1 MGVDVGIT
9 SFLTTSNGHHEDN
22 PRWARSAQGR
32 LESAQQTLARK
43 KPGSSNRRAA
53 RETLQARHRK
63 VANRRRRFH
72 YQSAR
77 KLVASYDLIVVEDLK
92 IKNMVR
98 RAKPRP
104 NPDKPG
110 QFLANGQG
118 AKSGLNRSIH
128 DAGWGA
134 FVNILKT
141 KAEEA
146 GRRVIDV
153 DPRHSS
159 DRCEAC
165 GRQATNNRISQ
176 AVLRCQKCGHEV
188 HADEHAAR
196 SIPPGRTGPS
206 GSRRAPSCLKR
217 SWPLQPSEKSL
228 LLSLECHPSRRV
240 AHNSR

>member
-43 KPGSSNRRAA
+43 KPGSNNRRAA

-63 VANRRRRFH
+63 VANRRRHFH

-98 RAKPRP
+98 RVEPRSDP
-104 NPDKPG
+104 NTPG
-110 QFLANGQG
+110 GWLPNGQA
-118 AKSGLNRSIH
+118 AKSGLNRAIH
-128 DAGWGA
+128 DAGWAA
-134 FVNILKT
+134 FVGILNA

-146 GRRVIDV
+146 GRRVVDV
-153 DPRHSS
+153 DPRHTS

-165 GRQATNNRISQ
+165 GHAARENRVSQ
-176 AVLRCQKCGHEV
+176 AVFTCVACRRTA

-196 SIPPGRTGPS
+196 NIL
-206 GSRRAPSCLKR
+206 RAGLALLTAEE
-217 SWPLQPSEKSL
+217 LQ
-228 LLSLECHPSRRV
+228 
-240 AHNSR
+240 AA